1 MIDVVDNPGQ
11 ERFSPARS
19 IGAVMADYMS
29 KHEDFYLFSPD
40 ETTSNKLD
48 AVYEVNKRAWN
59 LPREDYDLPE
69 SVDGRIVE
77 MLSENALMA
86 CMTGHII
93 AGGTAV
99 MTSYEAFFTIIASQ
113 LVQHLKFLKQSSA
126 VKWRP
131 DYAALNLLSTST
143 CWRQDHNGY
152 THQAPVLISML
163 LGIPSKHVNCL
174 FPVDD
179 VAAEAAFIYSQTT
192 RNVVNLTTFNKVELP
207 RYLDSHQADNQFSQ
221 GGASIFEF
229 CSDENPD
236 FVLTGVGDI
245 VSGEAIKAIAILR
258 KDLPEQKFRFV
269 NIAALTYDAIGTTE
283 RQLSQFEFEQI
294 FTKDK
299 PIIANFHGYPAALER
314 ILWGYTDKNRVT
326 VHGYSENGSTTTP
339 FEMLSVNEASHYHLA
354 MDVARQL
361 HRDDLIEKYQTIIT
375 DNAKYAKI
383 HGVDSA
389 AVE

>member
-93 AGGTAV
+93 AGGTAA

-245 VSGEAIKAIAILR
+245 VSGEAIKAIEILR

-283 RQLSQFEFEQI
+283 RQLSQSEFEQI